1 MTTLVE
7 ILSKF
12 IFLFLVK
19 IEITGSLT
27 LTSKFQE
34 KYQIMN
40 SLMSLLFVS
49 FCWSCLLEILCIIC
63 ILQTVDLVNSFLY
76 IFCIA
81 LLITGHCYVAK
92 VREGEVKSVRDN
104 LHVVFSVEFSWLLNF
119 FQNQLNHF
127 LHYIGNYFSFPIKV
141 FLAI

>member
-34 KYQIMN
+34 KYQTMN

-49 FCWSCLLEILCIIC
+49 FCWSCLLEIQCIIC

-81 LLITGHCYVAK
+81 LLITGHCYVVK

-104 LHVVFSVEFSWLLNF
+104 LHVVFSVEFSWFLNF
-119 FQNQLNHF
+119 FQNQLNYF